1 MANPYIP
8 LFIRLLNALS
18 RLSWQNMFR
27 ISSGLNFLLFKVVGY
42 RKKVIL
48 QNLRNSFPEKTDTEV
63 RAMARDFYQHFTDLI
78 LETIKCRSCPARD
91 ILDRIQGDISQVDR
105 LYTENKNILFLMGHR
120 GNWEMANLFASLRF
134 SHECM
139 VVYRPLQDTAFDQW
153 FMELRTR
160 FGSRLVPMNDIAAE
174 LRRPHDRPYVV
185 VLANDQSPQ
194 PDSAYWTT
202 FLDQDTGFFRG
213 AEILARRNDLTV
225 LYADFSRDTTRRG
238 YYEVEISLVTDA
250 ANELGKN
257 EILEKQIRLLEA
269 DIRAQ
274 PFNWLWSHRRWKH
287 RRPTKSLPNS
297 QPSSP
302 SAFDS

>member
-1 MANPYIP
+1 MISIPPRMADFYTP

-18 RLSWQNMFR
+18 RFSWQNIFR
-27 ISSGLNFLLFKVVGY
+27 ISSVLNFILFRVVGY

-48 QNLRNSFPEKTDTEV
+48 QNLRHSFPEKSESEIQAT
-63 RAMARDFYQHFTDLI
+63 AHQFYQHFTDLM
-78 LETIKCRSCPARD
+78 LETIKCRSCPPED
-91 ILDRIQGDISQVDR
+91 ILDRIQGDISLVDR
-105 LYTENKNILFLMGHR
+105 LYTEKKNILFLMGHR

-139 VVYRPLQDTAFDQW
+139 VVYRPLKDTLFDRW
-153 FMELRTR
+153 FLRLRTR
-160 FGSRLVPMNDIAAE
+160 FGSRLVPMDTIATE
-174 LRRPHDRPYVV
+174 LRQPRDRPYAV

-202 FLDQDTGFFRG
+202 FLHQDTGFFRG
-213 AEILARRNDLTV
+213 AEVLARRNDLTV

-238 YYEVEISLVTDA
+238 YYTVEISLVTDTCQS
-250 ANELGKN
+250 LGKN

-269 DIRAQ
+269 DINTQ

-287 RRPTKSLPNS
+287 RRPV
-297 QPSSP
+297 
-302 SAFDS
+302 

>member
-1 MANPYIP
+1 MANFYTP

-18 RLSWQNMFR
+18 RLSWQNIFR
-27 ISSGLNFLLFKVVGY
+27 ISSALNFILFGVVGY

-48 QNLRNSFPEKTDTEV
+48 QNLRNSFPEKSESGIQAT
-63 RAMARDFYQHFTDLI
+63 AHQFYQHFTDLM
-78 LETIKCRSCPARD
+78 LETIKCRSCPPQD
-91 ILDRIQGDISQVDR
+91 ILDRIQGDISRVDQ
-105 LYTENKNILFLMGHR
+105 LYAEKKNILFLMGHR

-134 SHECM
+134 SHECL
-139 VVYRPLQDTAFDQW
+139 VVYRPLNDTCFDQW
-153 FMELRTR
+153 FLRFRTR
-160 FGSRLVPMNDIAAE
+160 FGSRLVPMDDIAAE
-174 LRRPHDRPYVV
+174 LRQPRARPYAV

-202 FLDQDTGFFRG
+202 FLHQDTGFFRG

-238 YYEVEISLVTDA
+238 YYTVEISLVADTCQS
-250 ANELGKN
+250 LGKN

-269 DIRAQ
+269 DINAQ

-287 RRPTKSLPNS
+287 RRPGKPV
-297 QPSSP
+297 
-302 SAFDS
+302 